1 MENEQNL
8 QAPQPQEKPQKPHK
22 APPAFLNAGNALKV
36 TCVGFAVGVVLRVIQ
51 MLYYFDYDTGFY
63 TDGGFLAWCSLGVPL
78 LAAVLG
84 AAMCFCSRR
93 YFGPYVSRKNHTLGV
108 VAGLSGVALLA
119 SSLFQLLDYL
129 NYLTTGASAYDSA
142 ERGVIHIA
150 FLIACFLYGTV
161 QLFVAVGFLQGRN
174 FLGKMPLLYLIGV
187 FWGVSYLILV
197 YVFYAKSSSFVEN
210 AFAVGGGA
218 SVLLSVFYLSKVFA
232 GVDEESAVKRLFVAG
247 IFAVVLT
254 VPYSFSNLVLMLL
267 GKSYSGEIPSTI
279 QLSSLGVSLFLL
291 VFMTTF
297 RKYAVHRLPK
307 DPALREQPQQQ
318 AGEEQPQRRFRPN

>member
-1 MENEQNL
+1 MENETKL
-8 QAPQPQEKPQKPHK
+8 QAPAPQEKPQKPHRS
-22 APPAFLNAGNALKV
+22 PPAFLNVGNALKV
-36 TCVGFAVGVVLRVIQ
+36 TCVGFGVGVVLRVIQ

-63 TDGGFLAWCSLGVPL
+63 TDGGVLAGFSRGVPL

-84 AAMCFCSRR
+84 AVMCFCSRR
-93 YFGPYVSRKNHTLGV
+93 YFGPYVSRKNNTLGV
-108 VAGLSGVALLA
+108 VAGLSGVALLTSA
-119 SSLFQLLDYL
+119 ILQLLDYL

-142 ERGVIHIA
+142 ERGFIHVA

-174 FLGKMPLLYLIGV
+174 FLHKMPLLYLVGV
-187 FWGVSYLILV
+187 FWGISYLILV

-218 SVLLSVFYLSKVFA
+218 TMLLSVFYLCKVFA
-232 GVDEESAVKRLFVAG
+232 GIEEESAVKRLFVAG

-254 VPYSFSNLVLMLL
+254 VSYSFSNLVLVLF
-267 GKSYSGEIPSTI
+267 GKSYSGEIPSMI
-279 QLSSLGVSLFLL
+279 QLASLSVSLFLL
-291 VFMTTF
+291 VFMMTF

-307 DPALREQPQQQ
+307 DPALREQPQQTT
-318 AGEEQPQRRFRPN
+318 GEEQPPRRFHPN